1 MSYNSVI
8 RSDDPN
14 AVALLNENI
23 DHMQETL
30 DYMKMVN
37 DYFGQYG
44 TVVGCPGVDMDT
56 AKELDAR
63 VNDEQEKP
71 YPDKFFIDNRSRIN
85 TLQRN
90 INRIEDNPQ
99 SLYQGWRFK
108 GGEAVVNLANNRL
121 QLMFNEKPSEKQIAV
136 MKTRGFRWASKA
148 QAWQSAL
155 SPRTFAAA
163 DKIDF
168 IKSIDG
174 KKPSELQPQAPKKN
188 APER

>member
-99 SLYQGWRFK
+99 SPCIRVGDLK
-108 GGEAVVNLANNRL
+108 AA
-121 QLMFNEKPSEKQIAV
+121 KP
-136 MKTRGFRWASKA
+136 
-148 QAWQSAL
+148 L
-155 SPRTFAAA
+155 
-163 DKIDF
+163 
-168 IKSIDG
+168 
-174 KKPSELQPQAPKKN
+174 
-188 APER
+188 